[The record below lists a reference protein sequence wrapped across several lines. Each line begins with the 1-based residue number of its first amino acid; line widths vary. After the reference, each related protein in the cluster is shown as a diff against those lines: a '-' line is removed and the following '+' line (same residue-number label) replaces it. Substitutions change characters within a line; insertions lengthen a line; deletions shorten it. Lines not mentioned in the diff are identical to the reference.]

1 MPNCTLVFEVSSQY
15 LKELIILKGPFT
27 ITHSG
32 IFIQVVARWTA
43 ALEAAEGVDTVA
55 PLAQPWQLLAFVNV
69 CQEVRKLCLE
79 ATPEQSTWGTSM
91 PSPGTSCFFKD
102 TQELLDI

>member
-1 MPNCTLVFEVSSQY
+1 MQAGRRGLKLTLTDAGI
-15 LKELIILKGPFT
+15 LIE
-27 ITHSG
+27 
-32 IFIQVVARWTA
+32 VVAGWA
-43 ALEAAEGVDTVA
+43 LALEATEGVDTVA

-79 ATPEQSTWGTSM
+79 ATPKRSTWGTPM
-91 PSPGTSCFFKD
+91 PSPGPSCFFKD

>member
-1 MPNCTLVFEVSSQY
+1 MQAGRRGLKLTLTDAGI
-15 LKELIILKGPFT
+15 LIE
-27 ITHSG
+27 
-32 IFIQVVARWTA
+32 VVAGWA
-43 ALEAAEGVDTVA
+43 LALEAAEGVDTVA

-91 PSPGTSCFFKD
+91 PSPGTSCFFKN

>member
-1 MPNCTLVFEVSSQY
+1 MQAGRRGLKLTLTDAGI
-15 LKELIILKGPFT
+15 LIE
-27 ITHSG
+27 
-32 IFIQVVARWTA
+32 VVAGWA
-43 ALEAAEGVDTVA
+43 LALEAAEGVDTVG

>member
-1 MPNCTLVFEVSSQY
+1 MQAGRRGLKLTLTDAGI
-15 LKELIILKGPFT
+15 LIE
-27 ITHSG
+27 
-32 IFIQVVARWTA
+32 VVARWA
-43 ALEAAEGVDTVA
+43 LALEAAKGVDTVA

-79 ATPEQSTWGTSM
+79 AIPKQSTWGTPM
-91 PSPGTSCFFKD
+91 LSPGTSCFFKD

>member
-32 IFIQVVARWTA
+32 VFIQVVACGTA
-43 ALEAAEGVDTVA
+43 ALETAEGVDA
-55 PLAQPWQLLAFVNV
+55 FPALAQPWELLALINIY
-69 CQEVRKLCLE
+69 QDENNSMSLALLINSRKF
-79 ATPEQSTWGTSM
+79 QRGT
-91 PSPGTSCFFKD
+91 
-102 TQELLDI
+102 L

>member
-1 MPNCTLVFEVSSQY
+1 MLAFRHFASDSVFLVPNCTLVFEVSSQY

-43 ALEAAEGVDTVA
+43 ALEAAEGIDTFPA
-55 PLAQPWQLLAFVNV
+55 LAQPWKLLALINIY
-69 CQEVRKLCLE
+69 QDEN
-79 ATPEQSTWGTSM
+79 SSM
-91 PSPGTSCFFKD
+91 S
-102 TQELLDI
+102 LAL

>member
-1 MPNCTLVFEVSSQY
+1 MQAGRRGLKLTLTDAGI
-15 LKELIILKGPFT
+15 LIE
-27 ITHSG
+27 
-32 IFIQVVARWTA
+32 VVAGWA
-43 ALEAAEGVDTVA
+43 LALEAAEGVDTVA

-79 ATPEQSTWGTSM
+79 ATPEQSTWGTPM
-91 PSPGTSCFFKD
+91 PSPGTFCFFKD